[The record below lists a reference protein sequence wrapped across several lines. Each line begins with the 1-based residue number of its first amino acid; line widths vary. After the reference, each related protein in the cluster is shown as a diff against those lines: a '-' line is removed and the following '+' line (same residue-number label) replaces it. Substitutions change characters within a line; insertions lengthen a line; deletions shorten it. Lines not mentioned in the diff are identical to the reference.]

1 MPELD
6 KLLLIE
12 KRNFSNKRR
21 EKRKERKNGVYER
34 APRAHSLHWQQH
46 LFLYFFFQRAQRYP
60 VFPIDPRQVISSIV
74 K

>member
-21 EKRKERKNGVYER
+21 EKKREKKRR
-34 APRAHSLHWQQH
+34 
-46 LFLYFFFQRAQRYP
+46 
-60 VFPIDPRQVISSIV
+60 I
-74 K
+74 